1 MKKITSLFTSI
12 CFFMC
17 LIISGDVYA
26 SPYTVSLAFAQQPVQ
41 DDKPKIS
48 PLEKGDKAPFSGTL
62 FNAAAASQVMVDL
75 DTAKEKCEIEIKREV
90 DLSTAKLSLDMENL
104 RASKIAAERRYV
116 EIGEIKDSQ
125 IKFLENQ
132 AISSSKKGK
141 QAVWWLLGGVLTG
154 IGLSVGAAF
163 IAKEVRG
170 TNTIVIQ

>member
-90 DLSTAKLSLDMENL
+90 GSIYCKAFFG
-104 RASKIAAERRYV
+104 Y
-116 EIGEIKDSQ
+116 GEFTCIKDCSR
-125 IKFLENQ
+125 
-132 AISSSKKGK
+132 
-141 QAVWWLLGGVLTG
+141 T
-154 IGLSVGAAF
+154 
-163 IAKEVRG
+163 
-170 TNTIVIQ
+170 